1 MKISNGINP
10 KWPQPPSALPH
21 NLLSIP
27 PNGSMITVA
36 GLVLVRQ
43 KPGTASGVVFLTLE
57 DEFGVSNIIVWPNI
71 FKKFRNQV
79 IGGRMLKI
87 TGKLQREDNVTHII
101 ANDIEDISIML
112 DELLSK
118 NTT

>member
-112 DELLSK
+112 DELLSE

>member
-1 MKISNGINP
+1 MKISNKINP

-101 ANDIEDISIML
+101 ANCIEDISIML
-112 DELLSK
+112 DELLSE

>member
-21 NLLSIP
+21 NLLSVP
-27 PNGSMITVA
+27 PNGSMVTVA

-71 FKKFRNQV
+71 FKKFYIR
-79 IGGRMLKI
+79 
-87 TGKLQREDNVTHII
+87 
-101 ANDIEDISIML
+101 
-112 DELLSK
+112 
-118 NTT
+118 

>member
-87 TGKLQREDNVTHII
+87 TGKLQREYNVTHII
-101 ANDIEDISIML
+101 ANYIEDISIML
-112 DELLSK
+112 DELLSE

>member
-57 DEFGVSNIIVWPNI
+57 DEFDVSNIIVWPNI

-101 ANDIEDISIML
+101 ANYIEDISIML
-112 DELLSK
+112 DELLSE

>member
-1 MKISNGINP
+1 MKISNEINQ

-87 TGKLQREDNVTHII
+87 TGQLQREDNVTHII
-101 ANDIEDISIML
+101 ANYIEDISIML
-112 DELLSK
+112 DELLSD

>member
-27 PNGSMITVA
+27 PNGSMVTVA

-57 DEFGVSNIIVWPNI
+57 DEFDVSNIIVWPNI

-101 ANDIEDISIML
+101 ANYIEDISIML
-112 DELLSK
+112 DELLSE
-118 NTT
+118 NIT

>member
-1 MKISNGINP
+1 MKISNGIYP

-57 DEFGVSNIIVWPNI
+57 DEFGVSNIIVWPSI

>member
-1 MKISNGINP
+1 MKISNKINP

-57 DEFGVSNIIVWPNI
+57 DEFDVSNIIVWPNI

-101 ANDIEDISIML
+101 ANYIEDISIML
-112 DELLSK
+112 DELLSE

>member
-57 DEFGVSNIIVWPNI
+57 DEFGVFNIIVWPNI

-101 ANDIEDISIML
+101 ANYIEDISIML
-112 DELLSK
+112 DELLSE

>member
-27 PNGSMITVA
+27 PNGSMVTVA

-57 DEFGVSNIIVWPNI
+57 DEFDVSNIIVWPNI

-101 ANDIEDISIML
+101 ANYYEDISIML
-112 DELLSK
+112 DELLSI
-118 NTT
+118 NTS

>member
-1 MKISNGINP
+1 MKISNKINP

-21 NLLSIP
+21 NLLSVP
-27 PNGSMITVA
+27 PNGSMVTVA

-87 TGKLQREDNVTHII
+87 TGKLQREDNVTHIT
-101 ANDIEDISIML
+101 ANYIEDISIML
-112 DELLSK
+112 DELLSE

>member
-21 NLLSIP
+21 NLLSVP
-27 PNGSMITVA
+27 PNGSMVTVA

-57 DEFGVSNIIVWPNI
+57 DEFDVSNIIVWPNI

-101 ANDIEDISIML
+101 ANYIEDISIML
-112 DELLSK
+112 DELLSE

>member
-21 NLLSIP
+21 NLLNIP

-57 DEFGVSNIIVWPNI
+57 DEFGVSNIIVWPSI

-101 ANDIEDISIML
+101 ANYIEDISIML
-112 DELLSK
+112 DELLSE